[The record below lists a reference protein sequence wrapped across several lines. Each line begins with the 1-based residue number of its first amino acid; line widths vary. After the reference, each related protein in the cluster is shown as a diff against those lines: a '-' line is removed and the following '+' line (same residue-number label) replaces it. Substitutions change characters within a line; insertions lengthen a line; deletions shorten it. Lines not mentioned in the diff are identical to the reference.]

1 MKVLAA
7 YDGTLQSKDAL
18 RYGLEKARAK
28 GGEVLALYIFNS
40 GMFIDYEISPGAL
53 EAARTESAA
62 QIEDAK
68 LLIREEGAGV
78 RTGIFVGEGNP
89 EDAVIR
95 LAEERNVDVLLCP
108 PRYRSVIKR
117 FRKMAEERGQTTR
130 ENAVFDE
137 TEKLRMA
144 VVSVQ

>member
-1 MKVLAA
+1 MKVLVA

-18 RYGLEKARAK
+18 RYGLEKAREK
-28 GGEVLALYIFNS
+28 GGEVLALHIFNS
-40 GMFIDYEISPGAL
+40 SMFIDYEISPGAL
-53 EAARTESAA
+53 EAARRESAA
-62 QIEDAK
+62 QVEDAK

-78 RTGIFVGEGNP
+78 RTGIFVGEGDP
-89 EDAVIR
+89 ENEVIR

-108 PRYRSVIKR
+108 PRYKSVIRK
-117 FRKMAEERGQTTR
+117 FRKMAEERGQATR